1 MKLTV
6 FFDGQFW
13 VGVVEQYVQGKVKA
27 GQHLFGA
34 EPKDQEILEFVWK
47 QLDHLTEGLSQGVE
61 SGHGISE
68 RRINPKRLAR
78 QVSREMEQRGVSSY
92 AQEALRL
99 EHEKRKKEKQV
110 DSRQQKEVLKE
121 RKRELKVQKAKA
133 RHRGK

>member
-27 GQHLFGA
+27 GKHLFGA

-47 QLDHLTEGLSQGVE
+47 QLDQLTEGLSQNVE
-61 SGHGISE
+61 SGYGISE

-99 EHEKRKKEKQV
+99 EYEKRKKEKQV
-110 DSRQQKEVLKE
+110 DSRQQKEELKE

-133 RHRGK
+133 KHRGK